1 MGIKP
6 NKKGFGFTIMK
17 KKTSLVNKAMVL
29 ENTNILENW
38 NLSSCCVEII

>member
-1 MGIKP
+1 MEI
-6 NKKGFGFTIMK
+6 NLTKKDLGLQQWK
-17 KKTSLVNKAMVL
+17 KKTSLENKAMVF